1 MTAAGLI
8 VLSVACLIAAVAGAI
23 LVTILDIRAER
34 KWRHWD
40 SMPGATSSD
49 DEQGGDLLTLATKW
63 ARDDWDIS
71 GADVKPGTTYTAGDE
86 HSVKVVK

>member
-8 VLSVACLIAAVAGAI
+8 VLSLACLVAAVVGAI
-23 LVTILDIRAER
+23 LVTYLDIRAER

-63 ARDDWDIS
+63 ARDDWDI
-71 GADVKPGTTYTAGDE
+71 DE
-86 HSVKVVK
+86 PEQHSARVDDPSLGWKTL